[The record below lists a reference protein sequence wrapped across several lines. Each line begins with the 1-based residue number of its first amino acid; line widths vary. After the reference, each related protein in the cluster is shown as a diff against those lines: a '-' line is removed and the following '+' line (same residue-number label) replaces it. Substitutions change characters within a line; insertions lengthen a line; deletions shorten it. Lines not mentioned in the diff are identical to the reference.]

1 MKKNTRF
8 SIAISLLVGFLLLS
22 ALLVGCHSI
31 PKKTPIPSVDP
42 VLDSLVVL
50 SDQID
55 AAGDSNSKAAGHVKT
70 AIELAEEL
78 SDLLNKIEKEKTK

>member
-8 SIAISLLVGFLLLS
+8 SIAIALLVGFL
-22 ALLVGCHSI
+22 LLVGCHSI

-55 AAGDSNSKAAGHVKT
+55 VAGTSNSKAAGHVKT